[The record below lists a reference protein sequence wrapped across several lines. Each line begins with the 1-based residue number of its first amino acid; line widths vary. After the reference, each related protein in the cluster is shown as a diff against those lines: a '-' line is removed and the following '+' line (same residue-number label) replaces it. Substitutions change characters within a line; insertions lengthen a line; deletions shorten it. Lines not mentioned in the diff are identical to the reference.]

1 MRLTDLT
8 PNPRPLSAR
17 RPGDA
22 WRTRRPRP
30 DERGFT
36 LVELIVT
43 IAIMGVIAIPLG
55 NALIAYF
62 KNTTTTT
69 NRLGVSH
76 DAQIAAA
83 YFAQDVQS
91 LGRHDWT
98 VLPTG
103 TGTPYPLT
111 QSVET
116 GVAANGGLFPCGST
130 GTTVVRLLWDD
141 PAATQTPV
149 VVRVGYVVQTV
160 GTEQQ
165 LHRVKCVGNATVV
178 SDTVL
183 AHNLNSYDAVVCSS
197 TCTAAAVPQT
207 VSIVLHLRVKNTADP
222 ILDVKLIG
230 QRRQT

>member
-1 MRLTDLT
+1 MRLTELT
-8 PNPRPLSAR
+8 PTRRHRPARQPGGAWRSCR
-17 RPGDA
+17 RPA
-22 WRTRRPRP
+22 

-36 LVELIVT
+36 LVELMVT
-43 IAIMGVIAIPLG
+43 IAIMAVIAVPLG

-98 VLPTG
+98 VVPTG
-103 TGTPYPLT
+103 TGTPYPLA
-111 QSVET
+111 QSIYISPAVSDT
-116 GVAANGGLFPCGST
+116 TFPCAT
-130 GTTVVRLLWDD
+130 AGTILLRLFWDD
-141 PAATQTPV
+141 PAATQTPA
-149 VVRVGYVVQTV
+149 VVRVDYVVRTV

-165 LHRVKCVGNATVV
+165 LHRVKCVGANPPV
-178 SDTVL
+178 DIVL
-183 AHNLNSYDAVVCSS
+183 AHNLSSSDPVSCSS
-197 TCTAAAVPQT
+197 TCTAADVPQT
-207 VSIVLHLRVKNTADP
+207 VSLTLHLRVKNTADP